1 MLSMKIGFIGL
12 GQMGRHMAM
21 NLLKKNVNV
30 CVCDNNPAAVEKL
43 AEAGASSAA
52 SAGKLAS
59 WMDAVFLSLP
69 DTEITSRVLFG
80 EDGVCTQARSGT
92 IVVDLGTTS
101 YMGTLGFG
109 RRLAEKQIRF
119 CDAPVSGMESRARD
133 GHLTLMYGGGK
144 DTYETMKPYFETF
157 ANCIL
162 NMGELGTG
170 QLAKLINQLLFDI
183 NTAALSE
190 MLGLAAKLGLD
201 PNKTV
206 QILNTGTGRS
216 WASEFFGPRIL
227 EDNFGEGYAMNN
239 AYKDLVSA
247 SELSAQQKIPL
258 PILAAAT
265 AVYQT
270 ALCMG
275 LGDGDKGSMV
285 KVYEKIL
292 DVKFRK

>member
-1 MLSMKIGFIGL
+1 MKIGFIGL

-21 NLLKKNVNV
+21 NLHKKGADVR
-30 CVCDNNPAAVEKL
+30 VCDANPAAVAL
-43 AEAGASSAA
+43 LTEAGAGAAA
-52 SAGKLAS
+52 SAGELAA
-59 WMDAVFLSLP
+59 WADAIFLSLP
-69 DTEITSRVLFG
+69 NTEITERVLFG
-80 EDGVCTQARSGT
+80 EGGVAESAREGA

-101 YMGTLGFG
+101 YMGTLDFG
-109 RRLAEKQIRF
+109 RRLAEKKIRF

-133 GHLTLMYGGGK
+133 GELTLMCGGEK
-144 DTYETMKPYFETF
+144 NLFETMKPTFEMF
-157 ANCIL
+157 ANFVL
-162 NMGELGTG
+162 YLGDLGTG

-183 NTAALSE
+183 NAAALGE

-201 PNKTV
+201 PEKTI
-206 QILNTGTGRS
+206 QILNSGTGRS

-227 EDNFGEGYAMNN
+227 EGNFAEGYAMNN

-247 SELSAQQKIPL
+247 SEISAQQKIPL

-275 LGDGDKGSMV
+275 FGDGGKGSMV

-292 DVKFRK
+292 GVEFRK